1 VIGVDHR
8 RAEREGTAPALRRPQ
23 LFLRPHPFYSVLAD
37 TGLATIMYLASY
49 WLRFQ
54 GDHLET
60 FFPRTLSTL
69 PLVVVAQMAA
79 LQALRAYARLPRVDW
94 LLRVVLGVF
103 AGAAMAA
110 AILSATTGLGGVS
123 RMVFVADALLLSIAA
138 VGWRG
143 AWVLR
148 ARARLRA
155 TARAPL
161 DDELVD
167 RSEEMT
173 TLGAV
178 FVSIFSYRELL
189 KNLVLKDLKLKYRGS
204 VFGFIWSLANPL
216 LMIVV
221 YALAFTYVLR
231 VRSER
236 FVFYLMLGQLSW
248 TFFANSA
255 SMSTGSIVE
264 NSGLIKSVFFPRAIL
279 PVGTVLFNLAQYVLT
294 VSVFLPAMLLW
305 YQVPLATPMALFPVF
320 LALQTAFTIGV
331 ALILAT
337 ATAFLRDIRHLLEVA
352 LAALFWAT
360 PILYELRQVP
370 ERLRLLILL
379 SPMSPFIVAYQ
390 KLFFYREW
398 PEPTVWLVA
407 AIYAVGAFIIGTM
420 LILAFEDRFTEQV

>member
-1 VIGVDHR
+1 
-8 RAEREGTAPALRRPQ
+8 
-23 LFLRPHPFYSVLAD
+23 
-37 TGLATIMYLASY
+37 
-49 WLRFQ
+49 
-54 GDHLET
+54 
-60 FFPRTLSTL
+60 
-69 PLVVVAQMAA
+69 
-79 LQALRAYARLPRVDW
+79 
-94 LLRVVLGVF
+94 
-103 AGAAMAA
+103 
-110 AILSATTGLGGVS
+110 
-123 RMVFVADALLLSIAA
+123 MVFVADALLLSIAA

-148 ARARLRA
+148 ARAQLRRSS
-155 TARAPL
+155 RAPL
-161 DDELVD
+161 SDELVD
-167 RSEEMT
+167 RSEELT

-236 FVFYLMLGQLSW
+236 FIFYLMLGQLSW

-279 PVGTVLFNLAQYVLT
+279 PVGTVLFNLAQYLLT
-294 VSVFLPAMLLW
+294 VLVFLPAMLLW
-305 YQVPLATPMALFPVF
+305 YKVPLAAPMALFPVF

-370 ERLRLLILL
+370 DRLRLVILL

-407 AIYAVGAFIIGTM
+407 AVYAVGAFVIGTM